1 MWLVLFNYALWSSV
15 FAIGKSAVLASSPL
29 FLTATR
35 MLIAGFLLIVFQL
48 FRKRSAL
55 KLNWRQLAS
64 VGLFGFLGVYL
75 ANVLEFWSLERIPAA
90 KVCFLYSLS
99 PFLSAFL
106 SYIHFGERM
115 TRRKWLGMGLGICAM
130 VPVLMQQ
137 SGGLS
142 ALGFLTWPD
151 LAMFGAVVASVYGW
165 ILLRMSLKHAS
176 VSTPVA
182 NAVGMLIGGLLA
194 YAHSLLV
201 EGTWPVTNTDDFVW
215 GVSWMI
221 LISNIICF
229 NLYGLLLKRYTI
241 TLLSF
246 AGLLSPVFAS
256 VSAWMLLGEPI
267 SWTII
272 SCSGVILIA
281 LWMVHAEELRLGYLA
296 GHQGRKFFTKLY
308 FS

>member
-1 MWLVLFNYALWSSV
+1 MWLILLNYALWSSV

-29 FLTATR
+29 FLTAVR
-35 MLIAGFLLIVFQL
+35 MLGAGALLVGFQ
-48 FRKRSAL
+48 FIRKKSAL
-55 KLNWRQLAS
+55 KLKWHQLLSIA
-64 VGLFGFLGVYL
+64 LFGFLGVYL
-75 ANVLEFWSLERIPAA
+75 TNVLEFWSLERIPAA

-115 TRRKWLGMGLGICAM
+115 TQRKWLGMGLGICAM
-130 VPVLMQQ
+130 IPVLMQQ

-165 ILLRMSLKHAS
+165 ILLRMTLKNAE

-182 NAVGMLIGGLLA
+182 NALGMLIGGLLA
-194 YAHSLLV
+194 YVHSLLV
-201 EGTWPVTNTDDFVW
+201 EGTWPVSNTEDFAW
-215 GVSWMI
+215 GVGWMI

-229 NLYGLLLKRYTI
+229 NLYGLLLKRYTM

-256 VSAWMLLGEPI
+256 LSAWMLLGEPI

-272 SCSGVILIA
+272 SCSGVILGA
-281 LWMVHAEELRLGYLA
+281 LWMIHSEELRLGYLSQEHA
-296 GHQGRKFFTKLY
+296 LKN
-308 FS
+308 

>member
-1 MWLVLFNYALWSSV
+1 MWLILLNYALWSSV
-15 FAIGKSAVLASSPL
+15 FAIGKAAVLASSPL
-29 FLTATR
+29 FLTAVR
-35 MLIAGFLLIVFQL
+35 MLGAGALLVGFQF
-48 FRKRSAL
+48 FRKKSAL
-55 KLNWRQLAS
+55 KLSLRQLLS
-64 VGLFGFLGVYL
+64 VALFGFLGVYL
-75 ANVLEFWSLERIPAA
+75 TNVLEFWSLERIPAA

-151 LAMFGAVVASVYGW
+151 LAMFAAVVASVYGW
-165 ILLRMSLKHAS
+165 ILLRISLKNES

-194 YAHSLLV
+194 YGHSLLV
-201 EGTWPVTNTDDFVW
+201 EGTWPVSLAGDFAW
-215 GVSWMI
+215 GVGWMI

-229 NLYGLLLKRYTI
+229 NLYGLLLKRYTM

-256 VSAWMLLGEPI
+256 LSAWLLLGEPI
-267 SWTII
+267 SWAII
-272 SCSGVILIA
+272 SCSGVILLA
-281 LWMVHAEELRLGYLA
+281 LWMIHSEELRLGYLSKEKA
-296 GHQGRKFFTKLY
+296 V
-308 FS
+308 SS